1 MKKLIMLGL
10 VLVLFCPAIH
20 AKRKKEKA
28 GDVQESTYIDKMYN
42 FKFTL
47 NDEDWKYKI
56 GDNEE
61 HFRLILTQKNPK
73 IPTDYLDAPDY
84 TYVPRIVVYADT
96 SSWDVFSFLD
106 SLISKTYSSD
116 QKKEILKEFEIINPQ
131 AVLEG
136 TEQDPTN
143 TRQRLTVDIGGETG
157 LYWEGQAQYR
167 KYLPSPS
174 DATKGKVV
182 YGAYGG
188 GITVGKKGK
197 TIVLFCVMSE
207 WDFFAPVMDQA
218 MAMIKSLA
226 WVGEEKE
233 TEDKK

>member
-1 MKKLIMLGL
+1 MKKLIMLSL
-10 VLVLFCPAIH
+10 VLVLFCPTIH
-20 AKRKKEKA
+20 AKKKKEKA
-28 GDVQESTYIDKMYN
+28 GEVQGSTYIDKRYN

-47 NDEDWKYKI
+47 NEEIWKYKI
-56 GDNEE
+56 GDSEE
-61 HFRLILTQKNPK
+61 RFRLILSQKNPR
-73 IPTDYLDAPDY
+73 IPPDYLDASEF

-116 QKKEILKEFEIINPQ
+116 QKKEIFKEFEIINPQ

-136 TEQDPTN
+136 TEREPTV
-143 TRQRLTVDIGGETG
+143 TRQRLTVNIGGETG

-188 GITVGKKGK
+188 GIVVGKKGK
-197 TIVLFCVMSE
+197 TIVLFHVMSE
-207 WDFFAPVMDQA
+207 WDFFAPIMDQA
-218 MAMIKSLA
+218 MVMIKSLA
-226 WVGEEKE
+226 WVGEEKK